1 MGQEVAFIV
10 LITLSV
16 MVLFQQF
23 ITKYEIR
30 KKLDSIQDDLIS
42 IRKKLDI

>member
-16 MVLFQQF
+16 MIFFQLI
-23 ITKYEIR
+23 ITKNEIR
-30 KKLDSIQDDLIS
+30 KKLDSIQADLIS